1 MFWTNT
7 KRVIKSGFANFW
19 RNGFIS
25 LSSILVMII
34 TLFVIGSII
43 FVGATLKSS
52 LAQLKSKVDINV
64 YFVTGAKE
72 EDVLIIKQSIEKL
85 AEVSSVEYI
94 SREEVLE
101 NFKKKHEN
109 DELTLQ
115 ALTELGD
122 NPLGATLNVKANDPS
137 QYVSI
142 AQFLKGDS
150 AMSPDGSS
158 IIDNV
163 NYYQNQ
169 TAIEK
174 LTKIIQTADGL
185 GLGITILLVL
195 ISIIITFNTIRLTIY
210 VAREEISVMR
220 LVGANNMYIR
230 GPFVVAGMMYGLIAA
245 ILTLLIFYPVT
256 FYLRRVTENFF
267 TGINLFDY
275 YVANF
280 GEIFLIIVFSGM
292 FIGAISS
299 FLAVRRYLK
308 I

>member
-1 MFWTNT
+1 MLWVNT
-7 KRVIKSGFANFW
+7 KRVLKSGFVNFW

-25 LSSILVMII
+25 LSSVLVMMI

-52 LAQLKSKVDINV
+52 LVQLKNKVDINV
-64 YFVTGAKE
+64 YFVTSAKE
-72 EDVLIIKQSIEKL
+72 EDVLAVKQSIEKL

-94 SREEVLE
+94 SREQVLE

-122 NPLGATLNVKANDPS
+122 NPLGATLNVRAKDPS
-137 QYVSI
+137 QYASI
-142 AQFLKGDS
+142 AEFLKGDS
-150 AMSPDGSS
+150 AVSGGVSS

-169 TAIEK
+169 VAIEK
-174 LTKIIQTADGL
+174 LTKIIKTADGL
-185 GLGITILLVL
+185 GLGVTILLVL

-210 VAREEISVMR
+210 ISKEEISVMK

-230 GPFVVAGMMYGLIAA
+230 GPFVVAGMMYGLISA

-256 FYLRRVTENFF
+256 YSLRKVTENFF

-280 GEIFLIIVFSGM
+280 GEIFLIIVVSGII
-292 FIGAISS
+292 IGAISS
-299 FLAVRRYLK
+299 YLAVHRYLK